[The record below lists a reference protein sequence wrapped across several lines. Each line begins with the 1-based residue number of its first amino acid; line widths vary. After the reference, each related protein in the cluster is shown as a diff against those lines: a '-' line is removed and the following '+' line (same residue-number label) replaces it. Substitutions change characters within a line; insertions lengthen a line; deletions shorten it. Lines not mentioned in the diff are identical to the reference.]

1 MRNLFLVLSLLAS
14 VSPALALNW
23 PAERQPVPVYIKV
36 DKSVP
41 GFKPGM
47 PAIVRQAFDE
57 WTMASGGKVSFLFL
71 DKPADAKIIVH
82 WTNDRSKMQS
92 PREDGQTSVIA
103 DDKGIVSA
111 DILLL
116 TVPPAAMKSLADN
129 YVRRIAL
136 HEIGHSLGIA
146 EHSSGTADIMYGIIE
161 PLDKPCA
168 ITGGDVQAL
177 KAVYDVQKAAQPQAA
192 PASST
197 TPITPVTPITAA
209 AVPAGGTTM
218 PTGNSPQLASIR
230 LNNEASMAM
239 QSGQAALALSKLEEA
254 LKLDPA
260 NKLTQANLGL
270 TYANLSTMAVMQ
282 RNLPQAETYSR
293 KAVPLIEATGNKSN
307 LFAVLRTYALI
318 LHMQGKEAEAMKIE
332 GRMAALAGAGGK

>member
-1 MRNLFLVLSLLAS
+1 MRKQLFVLSLIFS
-14 VSPALALNW
+14 VSPALALSW
-23 PAERQPVPVYIKV
+23 PADRQPVPVYINA
-36 DKSVP
+36 DKSVS
-41 GFKPGM
+41 GFRAGM

-92 PREDGQTSVIA
+92 AREDGQTSVIA

-116 TVPPAAMKSLADN
+116 TVPPPAMKNLADN

-161 PLDKPCA
+161 PVDKPCA

-177 KAVYDVQKAAQPQAA
+177 KAVYDVQKAVQPQAA
-192 PASST
+192 PTASSA
-197 TPITPVTPITAA
+197 PGTAA
-209 AVPAGGTTM
+209 SPPGGTTM
-218 PTGNSPQLASIR
+218 PTGTSPQLASIR
-230 LNNEASMAM
+230 LNNEASLAM
-239 QSGQAALALSKLEEA
+239 QNGQAALALSKLEEA

-282 RNLPQAETYSR
+282 RNLPQAESYSK
-293 KAVPLIEATGNKSN
+293 KAVPLIEASGNKSN

-318 LHMQGKEAEAMKIE
+318 LHMQGKEAEALKVE
-332 GRMAALAGAGGK
+332 GRMAALGSAK